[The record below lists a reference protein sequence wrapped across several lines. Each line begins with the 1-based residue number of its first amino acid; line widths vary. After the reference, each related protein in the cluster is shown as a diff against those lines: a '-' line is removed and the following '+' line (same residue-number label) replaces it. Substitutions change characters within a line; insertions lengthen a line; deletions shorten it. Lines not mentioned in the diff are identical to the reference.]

1 MKTMKHTNRLA
12 VLLAIIL
19 SIGCI
24 RPPAPTSAAPAAP
37 NPCVGIA
44 SDSNGYGHVTFQLG
58 PDGDVGI
65 VYVQPFWVILQDQ
78 LQAVG
83 LGNLKVLDRSL
94 SASGLTAS
102 EATNYL
108 KSIPYGNLIRDR
120 CRFDIVGPFLPDIAA
135 GQAKPENYAYSLR
148 LLINGLVDRNPGGTI
163 FVLKFYQTNRAEF
176 TATNSGFGLT
186 PERIN
191 AFNDKLTA
199 MCSPDGSLGNLPQV
213 ICVDTQP
220 VFEGMKTPYIL
231 SLTTQDDYRALFYR
245 TTGFTPRIEAF
256 FRENPDGQLIGDG
269 IHLSLAGRVRLMQ
282 YLAEWISRLSDL

>member
-1 MKTMKHTNRLA
+1 MHHLNRLA

-24 RPPAPTSAAPAAP
+24 SPAAHIRAAPAAP

-65 VYVQPFWVILQDQ
+65 VYVQPFWLILQDQ

-83 LGNLKVLDRSL
+83 LGNLKALDRSL

-108 KSIPYGNLIRDR
+108 KSIPYGSLIRDR

-135 GQAKPENYAYSLR
+135 GQAKPENYAYSLQM
-148 LLINGLVDRNPGGTI
+148 LINGLIDKNPGGTI

-191 AFNDKLTA
+191 AFNAKLTA

-220 VFEGMKTPYIL
+220 VFEGMETPYIL
-231 SLTTQDDYRALFYR
+231 SLTTQAEYRVLFYR
-245 TTGFTPRIEAF
+245 TTGFASRIEAF
-256 FRENPDGQLIGDG
+256 FRENPNGQLIGDG
-269 IHLSLAGRVRLMQ
+269 IHLSLTGRIRLMQ

>member
-1 MKTMKHTNRLA
+1 MKRSSQFA
-12 VLLAIIL
+12 ILLAIIL
-19 SIGCI
+19 SIGYVGPMGPI
-24 RPPAPTSAAPAAP
+24 RAAPAAP

-65 VYVQPFWVILQDQ
+65 VYIQPFWIILQDQ

-108 KSIPYGNLIRDR
+108 KGIPYGNLIRDR
-120 CRFDIVGPFLPDIAA
+120 CRFDIVGPFLPDVAA
-135 GQAKPENYAYSLR
+135 GQARPENYAYALQV
-148 LLINGLVDRNPGGTI
+148 LINGLIDKNPGGTI

-176 TATNSGFGLT
+176 TAPNSGRGLT

-199 MCSPDGSLGNLPQV
+199 ICSPNGPLGSLPQV

-220 VFEGMKTPYIL
+220 VFDGMNTPYVL
-231 SLTTQDDYRALFYR
+231 SLTTQDEYRALFHR
-245 TTGFTPRIEAF
+245 PTGFTPRIEAF
-256 FRENPDGQLIGDG
+256 FRDNPDGLLIGDG
-269 IHLSLAGRVRLMQ
+269 IHLNLAGRIRLMH

>member
-1 MKTMKHTNRLA
+1 MKHSNRLT

-24 RPPAPTSAAPAAP
+24 SPAARTGAAPAPP

-65 VYVQPFWVILQDQ
+65 VYVQPFWLILQDQ

-108 KSIPYGNLIRDR
+108 KSIPYGSLIRDR

-135 GQAKPENYAYSLR
+135 GQAKPENYAYSLQ
-148 LLINGLVDRNPGGTI
+148 LLVNGLVDKNPGGTI
-163 FVLKFYQTNRAEF
+163 FVLKFYQTDRAEF

-199 MCSPDGSLGNLPQV
+199 MCSPDGSLGKLPQV

-220 VFEGMKTPYIL
+220 VFEGMETPYIL

-245 TTGFTPRIEAF
+245 TTGFTPRIESF
-256 FRENPDGQLIGDG
+256 FRENPNGQLIGDG

-282 YLAEWISRLSDL
+282 HLAEWISRLSDL

>member
-1 MKTMKHTNRLA
+1 MKHLNRLA
-12 VLLAIIL
+12 VLAAIIL
-19 SIGCI
+19 SIGCFKTVVQ
-24 RPPAPTSAAPAAP
+24 ASAAPAAP

-83 LGNLKVLDRSL
+83 LGNLKALDRSL

-120 CRFDIVGPFLPDIAA
+120 CRFNIVGPFLPDVAA
-135 GQAKPENYAYSLR
+135 GHAKPENYAYSLQV
-148 LLINGLVDRNPGGTI
+148 LISGLIERNPGGTI

-191 AFNDKLTA
+191 AFNDKLTT
-199 MCSPDGSLGNLPQV
+199 MCSTDGSLGSLPQV

-231 SLTTQDDYRALFYR
+231 SLTTQEDYRALFYR
-245 TTGFTPRIEAF
+245 PTGFTPRVEAF
-256 FRENPDGQLIGDG
+256 FRDNPDGQLIGDG
-269 IHLSLAGRVRLMQ
+269 IHLSLMGRIRLMQ

>member
-1 MKTMKHTNRLA
+1 MRLNRLA
-12 VLLAIIL
+12 VLLAITL
-19 SIGCI
+19 SIGYFS
-24 RPPAPTSAAPAAP
+24 PTARISAAPAAP

-58 PDGDVGI
+58 ADGDVGI

-120 CRFDIVGPFLPDIAA
+120 CRFDIVGPFLPDVAA
-135 GQAKPENYAYSLR
+135 GQAKPENYAYSLQV
-148 LLINGLVDRNPGGTI
+148 LVNGLVDKNPGGTI
-163 FVLKFYQTNRAEF
+163 FVLKFYQTDRAEF
-176 TATNSGFGLT
+176 TVTNSGRGLT

-199 MCSPDGSLGNLPQV
+199 MCSPDGSLGSLPQV
-213 ICVDTQP
+213 VCVDTQP
-220 VFEGMKTPYIL
+220 VFDGMDTPYIL
-231 SLTTQDDYRALFYR
+231 SLTTQDKYRALFYR

-256 FRENPDGQLIGDG
+256 FRDNPNGQLIGDG
-269 IHLSLAGRVRLMQ
+269 IHLSLAGRIRLMQ